1 MSDIVQF
8 PPPSG
13 SASQV
18 LRQAL
23 DESRY
28 DDTVFVVTIR
38 DGETCVLSSQFEAMQ
53 LSHAATLLSA
63 YAQRQALDN

>member
-1 MSDIVQF
+1 MSVVQF
-8 PPPSG
+8 PPSSG

-23 DESRY
+23 DEAIY

-38 DGETCVLSSQFEAMQ
+38 GNETVVLSSQFEARD
-53 LSHAATLLSA
+53 LSHAAVLLSA
-63 YAQRQALDN
+63 YAQRQAIDN